1 MVAWRYL
8 TIEQKILFTN
18 KTLLMFMKNLF
29 KVLTVCTVAVMTLSS
44 CNCFT
49 KMAKNQDSISLTC
62 VPEVLV
68 LNNGNV
74 DAAITVT
81 FPEKYFNA
89 KAVLKVTPVV
99 VFEGGEVAGTTQYF
113 QGVKVEDNYTVIDK
127 AMGGQYTMNVTF
139 PYDARMANSELQ
151 IRAEIK
157 CPKGSCQEFTLVNLN
172 NGAMPTSEEAAILA
186 AGGDEALKLART
198 FGITV
203 AYGINTMQRDLDF
216 SAAME
221 SMASG
226 YKNVTN
232 EVTKAN
238 YMYAISSSNLTKKAL
253 NSEEVAAFQQKAA
266 EQKENDRIKQNI
278 YVNGYASPDGPE
290 KFNDKLAAARSKSG
304 EKAAAKL
311 LKDLGLTLD
320 ASSYGEDWD
329 GFKELVAASNI
340 EDKELILSVL
350 NSYESSTE
358 REEQI
363 KNMSKVFEALKD
375 EILPQ
380 LRRAQ
385 LVNSSDITGKTDD
398 EMAALVREAKFAE
411 LNELEMLH
419 IASTGKLS
427 QAEKV
432 AVLEAAAKEY
442 KSVVAYNNLGVA
454 YAEAGEGEKAAEAF
468 AAAVKAGG
476 NATQIN
482 NNLALVNLMNG
493 DTEAAKSYTA
503 NASKETKALAA
514 AAEGNY
520 AAAQSQLEGYNA
532 AIAATMNAD
541 YTAAKQF
548 VANDTTAKADY
559 LRAVIATKQGD
570 FTTATA
576 ELKSA
581 IAKDATYAER
591 CKEDVNLRKFIGNE
605 IAL

>member
-1 MVAWRYL
+1 
-8 TIEQKILFTN
+8 
-18 KTLLMFMKNLF
+18 MFMKNLF
-29 KVLTVCTVAVMTLSS
+29 KVLTVCTVAVLTLSG

-49 KMAKNQDSISLTC
+49 NMAKNHNEVSFNC

-74 DAAITVT
+74 DAAITVS
-81 FPEKYFNA
+81 FPEKYFDA
-89 KAVLKVTPVV
+89 EAVLRVTPVV
-99 VFEGGEVAGTTQYF
+99 VFEGGEVAGAAQYF
-113 QGVKVEDNYTVIDK
+113 QGTKVDDNYTVIDR
-127 AMGGQYTMNVTF
+127 ANGGQYTMNVSF
-139 PYDARMANSELQ
+139 PYEARMANSELQ
-151 IRAEIK
+151 LRAEIK
-157 CPKGSCQEFTLVNLN
+157 CPKGSCKEFTMFNLN
-172 NGAMPTSEEAAILA
+172 NGAMPTKEEAAILA
-186 AGGDEALKLART
+186 AGGAEAEQLART
-198 FGITV
+198 FGIHV
-203 AYGINTMQRDLDF
+203 AYGVNTMQRDLDF
-216 SAAME
+216 ASAMQT
-221 SMASG
+221 MATG

-238 YMYAISSSNLTKKAL
+238 YMYAINSSSLTQKAQK
-253 NSEEVAAFQQKAA
+253 SEDITAFQQKAA
-266 EQKENDRIKQNI
+266 EQKDNDRIKQNI

-290 KFNDKLAAARSKSG
+290 KFNDKLSAARSKSG
-304 EKAAAKL
+304 EKAAEKL

-320 ASSYGEDWD
+320 AASYGEDWE

-350 NSYESSTE
+350 NSYESSSE

-363 KNMSKVFEALKD
+363 KNLSKVFDALKN

-398 EMAALVREAKFAE
+398 EMIALVRGGKTSE
-411 LNELEMLH
+411 LNVLEKLH
-419 IASTGKLS
+419 IASTGKLTS
-427 QAEKV
+427 EESI
-432 AVLEAAAKEY
+432 AVLEAAAAEGG
-442 KSVVAYNNLGVA
+442 ANAHNNLGVA
-454 YAEAGEGEKAAEAF
+454 YAKAGDGKKAANAF

-476 NATQIN
+476 NSSEIN

-493 DTEAAKSYTA
+493 DTAAAKSYSA
-503 NASKETKALAA
+503 NASKETKALTA

-520 AAAQSQLEGYNA
+520 ASAQSDLQGYNA
-532 AIAATMNAD
+532 AVAATMNAD

-559 LRAVIATKQGD
+559 LRAVIAVKQGD
-570 FTTATA
+570 FATATA

-581 IAKDATYAER
+581 ISKEASYAER
-591 CKEDVNLRKFIGNE
+591 CKEDVNIRQYIGNE

>member
-1 MVAWRYL
+1 
-8 TIEQKILFTN
+8 
-18 KTLLMFMKNLF
+18 MKNLF
-29 KVLTVCTVAVMTLSS
+29 KVSLVLAVGAMTLTG
-44 CNCFT
+44 CNCFK
-49 KMAKNQDSISLTC
+49 KMAKNRDDVSLACT
-62 VPEVLV
+62 PETLV
-68 LNNGNV
+68 LNNGKV
-74 DAAITVT
+74 DVDITVQ

-89 KAVLKVTPVV
+89 KAVVKVTPVI
-99 VFEGGEVAGTTQYF
+99 VFEGGEVAATTQYF
-113 QGVKVEDNYTVIDK
+113 QGSKVDENYTVIDK
-127 AMGGQYTMNVTF
+127 KMGGQYTMHATF
-139 PYDARMANSELQ
+139 PYDERMACSELQ
-151 IRAEIK
+151 LRAEIK
-157 CPKGSCQEFTLVNLN
+157 CPKGGCKEFTLVNLN
-172 NGAMPTSEEAAILA
+172 NGAIPTKDEAAILA
-186 AGGDEALKLART
+186 AGGAEAEALKRA
-198 FGITV
+198 FGLTIAEGVDFT
-203 AYGINTMQRDLDF
+203 QQLLDYAGVM
-216 SAAME
+216 SE
-221 SMASG
+221 MASG
-226 YKNVTN
+226 YKNVTT

-238 YMYAISSSNLTKKAL
+238 YMFAINSSNLTKKAKDA
-253 NSEEVAAFQQKAA
+253 EDIAAFQQKAA
-266 EQKENDRIKQNI
+266 EQKENDRVKQNI

-290 KFNDKLAAARSKSG
+290 KFNDKLSAARSEAG
-304 EKAAAKL
+304 EKAAEKL

-320 ASSYGEDWD
+320 AASYGEDWD

-340 EDKELILSVL
+340 EDKALILSVL

-363 KNMSKVFEALKD
+363 KNLSKVFEALKE

-385 LVNSSDITGKTDD
+385 LVNSSDITGKTDG
-398 EMAALVREAKFAE
+398 EMAALVREGKLAE
-411 LNELEMLH
+411 LNLLEKLH

-427 QAEKV
+427 NEETI
-432 AVLEAAAKEY
+432 AVLEAAIVEGGAN
-442 KSVVAYNNLGVA
+442 AYNNLGVA
-454 YAEAGEGEKAAEAF
+454 YAEAGNGEKAAEAF

-476 NATQIN
+476 NAKEIN

-493 DTEAAKSYTA
+493 NTEAAKSYAA
-503 NASKETKALAA
+503 NASKETQALAA

-559 LRAVIATKQGD
+559 LRAVIAVKQGD

-591 CKEDVNLRKFIGNE
+591 CKEDVNIRKHIGAE
-605 IAL
+605 IIL